1 MQVENRNQI
10 RVIAGCRPMIIQLRN
25 FNNKNYLNCKG
36 EIVPVLCYEDTWGSG
51 GVAPPFL
58 ASSLDGG
65 EQSASRPF
73 RFIPGGKSP
82 LVPRAGFRLDEAL
95 SYLRYGA
102 LYKSRYSM
110 SVTNTIFGYLE
121 G

>member
-1 MQVENRNQI
+1 MACNRDI
-10 RVIAGCRPMIIQLRN
+10 FIFTSKIIDTILIKQL
-25 FNNKNYLNCKG
+25 
-36 EIVPVLCYEDTWGSG
+36 VTYE
-51 GVAPPFL
+51 
-58 ASSLDGG
+58 
-65 EQSASRPF
+65 
-73 RFIPGGKSP
+73 KST
-82 LVPRAGFRLDEAL
+82 VVRARFRLDEAL